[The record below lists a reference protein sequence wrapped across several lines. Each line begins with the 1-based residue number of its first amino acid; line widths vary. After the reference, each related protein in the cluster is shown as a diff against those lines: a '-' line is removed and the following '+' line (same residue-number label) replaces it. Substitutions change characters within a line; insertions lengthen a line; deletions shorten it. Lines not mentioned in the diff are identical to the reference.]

1 MRISDWSSD
10 VCSSDLH
17 KNWCRWIMRLAAEN
31 AGQPILRPE
40 RHQNLRT
47 HAFTHS
53 VRPMSCTTRS
63 MLGDMN
69 MVESTLVLPP
79 NRGASSGRTKVRALD
94 TACVA
99 EPERSTIHTGTC
111 GVTLVTRDKDTRP
124 ARNRGDTAYPIN

>member
-1 MRISDWSSD
+1 
-10 VCSSDLH
+10 
-17 KNWCRWIMRLAAEN
+17 
-31 AGQPILRPE
+31 
-40 RHQNLRT
+40 
-47 HAFTHS
+47 
-53 VRPMSCTTRS
+53 

-111 GVTLVTRDKDTRP
+111 GVTLVTRDKDKRP
-124 ARNRGDTAYPIN
+124 ASNRGDNAYPINGNRTSVGGGKSVSVSVDHGGVRIIKKKNKKKN